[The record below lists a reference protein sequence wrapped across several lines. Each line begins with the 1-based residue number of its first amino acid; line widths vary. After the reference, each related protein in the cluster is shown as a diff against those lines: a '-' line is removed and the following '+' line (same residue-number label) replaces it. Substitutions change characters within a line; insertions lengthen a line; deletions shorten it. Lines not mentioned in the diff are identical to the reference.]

1 METSDYSLRAALTIY
16 CACYPAAVTTVGPK
30 YYMKFLFVG
39 LVLGISA
46 VAFAA
51 APLTESTFTEVIQ
64 DVKVVA
70 ASDRAVT
77 PARKDASF
85 KAPDLVRTGP
95 ASRVEMTA
103 PDQTITRI
111 GANTVFTFES
121 GERNLRLEKGSLLFS
136 SPAGKGGGTI
146 KYRGTAAAVLGT
158 TLICTVLPDGSF
170 KTLVLEGQAQVTL
183 ADGRS
188 VTLNAGEMVIVQPD
202 GNAFGPVE
210 RFNLESLVS
219 RLLLVTGFSHPLS
232 STPLINAAIERQNA
246 QSAAGSL
253 GGFTPW
259 RVAAPRLDLIG
270 DDADDVGKFCPLC
283 ECNRG
288 RETVSPTKP

>member
-1 METSDYSLRAALTIY
+1 
-16 CACYPAAVTTVGPK
+16 
-30 YYMKFLFVG
+30 MKPLLLG
-39 LVLGISA
+39 LAISVFA
-46 VAFAA
+46 VAVVA

-70 ASDRAVT
+70 ASDKAVT

-170 KTLVLEGQAQVTL
+170 KTLVLEGQGQVTL

-210 RFNLESLVS
+210 IYSLETLVS
-219 RLLLVTGFSHPLS
+219 RLLLVTGFSHPLPS
-232 STPLINAAIERQNA
+232 MSLIRAAIEHQIA
-246 QSAAGSL
+246 QSAAGKL
-253 GGFTPW
+253 GGFTAW
-259 RVAAPRLDLIG
+259 RVAGTGLDLVGG
-270 DDADDVGKFCPLC
+270 DTKSDRPPAFLELRDL
-283 ECNRG
+283 G
-288 RETVSPTKP
+288 RENVSPTQP

>member
-1 METSDYSLRAALTIY
+1 MKLLLAGLIVGVSAAAL
-16 CACYPAAVTTVGPK
+16 
-30 YYMKFLFVG
+30 
-39 LVLGISA
+39 
-46 VAFAA
+46 AA
-51 APLTESTFTEVIQ
+51 APLTESTFTEIVQ
-64 DVKVVA
+64 DVNVVA
-70 ASDRAVT
+70 ASDKIVT

-103 PDQTITRI
+103 TDQTITRI

-170 KTLVLEGQAQVTL
+170 KTLVLEGQGQVTL

-210 RFNLESLVS
+210 IYSLESLVS
-219 RLLLVTGFSHPLS
+219 RLLLVTGFSHPLPS
-232 STPLINAAIERQNA
+232 LPLIRAAIQRQHA
-246 QSAAGSL
+246 QTVAGKL
-253 GGFTPW
+253 DHVTPW
-259 RVAAPRLDLIG
+259 QVAGKGLDMMAGNSESANSPAFLDLHN
-270 DDADDVGKFCPLC
+270 L
-283 ECNRG
+283 G
-288 RETVSPTKP
+288 REAVSPSQP

>member
-1 METSDYSLRAALTIY
+1 
-16 CACYPAAVTTVGPK
+16 
-30 YYMKFLFVG
+30 MKFLLAGLIVG
-39 LVLGISA
+39 VSA
-46 VAFAA
+46 AALAA
-51 APLTESTFTEVIQ
+51 APLTESTFTEIVQ
-64 DVKVVA
+64 DVNVVA
-70 ASDRAVT
+70 ASNKIVT

-158 TLICTVLPDGSF
+158 TLICTVLPDRSF
-170 KTLVLEGQAQVTL
+170 KTLVLEGQGKVTL

-188 VTLNAGEMVIVQPD
+188 VVLNAGEMVTVQPD
-202 GNAFGPVE
+202 GNAFGPVAI
-210 RFNLESLVS
+210 FNLESLVS

-232 STPLINAAIERQNA
+232 SQPLIAAAIQRQNA
-246 QSAAGSL
+246 QTAAGKL
-253 GGFTPW
+253 DRFTPW
-259 RVAAPRLDLIG
+259 RVAGKGLDLVGG
-270 DDADDVGKFCPLC
+270 DAASSQPPAFLELRD
-283 ECNRG
+283 RG
-288 RETVSPTKP
+288 RETVSPSQP